1 MATMFDRTGIARW
14 ARVGVMAV
22 FAAVASAP
30 TLAAQTGTAPTTP
43 AQTAVAQPRT
53 ITFADAVSIALRQNG
68 TLRQAVNAAALDTVS
83 VRQSQM
89 QFLPS
94 VSLSSSTSQSLQ
106 PFANSASSGS
116 AVGPVTSTAV
126 NAGVSS
132 SLVLFNGGANR
143 AELAQ
148 ARLVQQAGG
157 QEVERT
163 RQSVVF
169 TVVSNYLDLTSNQ
182 EQLRVRRETLASEEA
197 LLQQVVAFVNAERR
211 PIADR
216 YTQEAAVA
224 SARLGVVQ
232 AANAVELAKVDL
244 IQTLQL
250 DPRGE
255 YDFQPP
261 PAGAASASPAT
272 LPALL
277 DRALEGRAD
286 LAARESELAAAA
298 QGVRVARAS
307 RLPTVT
313 VSAGYNTNL
322 NSSNDEGFF
331 DQFTQRQG
339 GSVQVGVSLPIFDRG
354 NAAAETQRARI
365 TQDNARIALQ
375 NQQQQVALEVRR
387 AWLDW
392 QAAGQQLAAAQAQVT
407 AAERSLDATRQRYQA
422 GVGTL
427 TELTQARNTLAS
439 AQSQLVSARYN
450 LVFQRTLVDY
460 YVGTLNPDAVSIG

>member
-1 MATMFDRTGIARW
+1 MFDRNGIARW
-14 ARVGVMAV
+14 AR
-22 FAAVASAP
+22 AVAVAMIVTAASALS
-30 TLAAQTGTAPTTP
+30 LAAQTGAPAAATTAAPH
-43 AQTAVAQPRT
+43 T
-53 ITFADAVSIALRQNG
+53 ITFSDAVSIALRQNG

-83 VRQSQM
+83 VRQQKM

-94 VSLSSSTSQSLQ
+94 VQLNTSTSQSLS
-106 PFANSASSGS
+106 PFARSSSSGTS
-116 AVGPVTSTAV
+116 VSDVTSTAV
-126 NAGVSS
+126 NAGVST
-132 SLVLFNGGANR
+132 SLVLFNGGANK
-143 AELAQ
+143 AQLAQ

-169 TVVSNYLDLTSNQ
+169 TVVSNYLTLTSSQ

-197 LLQQVVAFVNAERR
+197 LLQQIQAFVQAERR
-211 PIADR
+211 PIADQ
-216 YTQEAAVA
+216 YTQQAAVA
-224 SARLGVVQ
+224 AARFSVVQ
-232 AANAVELAKVDL
+232 AENAVAIAKVDL

-261 PAGAASASPAT
+261 PAGAAQGAPGT
-272 LPALL
+272 LDALL
-277 DRALEGRAD
+277 DRALQGRAD
-286 LAARESELAAAA
+286 LSARESELAATA
-298 QGVRVARAS
+298 QGVRAARAA
-307 RLPTVT
+307 RLPTVS
-313 VSAGYNTNL
+313 VSAGYNTVL
-322 NSSNDEGFF
+322 NSSNEQNVF

-339 GSVQVGVSLPIFDRG
+339 GSVAVGVSLPLFDRG
-354 NAAAETQRARI
+354 ATAAETQRAQI
-365 TQDNARIALQ
+365 AQDNARIALQ

-392 QAAGQQLAAAQAQVT
+392 QAAQQQLAAAQAQLT
-407 AAERSLDATRQRYQA
+407 AAQQSLDATRQRYQA

-427 TELTQARNTLAS
+427 TELTQARSTLAQ

-460 YVGTLNPDAVSIG
+460 YVGSLNPDAVAIG

>member
-1 MATMFDRTGIARW
+1 MAKMFDRTGIARW
-14 ARVGVMAV
+14 ARVGVV
-22 FAAVASAP
+22 AALAAIASAP
-30 TLAAQTGTAPTTP
+30 ALAAQTGTPPVA

-53 ITFADAVSIALRQNG
+53 ISFADAVSIALRQNG

-83 VRQSQM
+83 VRQSRM

-116 AVGPVTSTAV
+116 GVGDVTSTAV
-126 NAGVSS
+126 NAGVST

-169 TVVSNYLDLTSNQ
+169 TVISNYLDLTSGQ

-211 PIADR
+211 PIADQ

-224 SARLGVVQ
+224 SARLAMVQ
-232 AANAVELAKVDL
+232 AQNAVELAKVDL

-261 PAGAASASPAT
+261 PAGATSAPDGT
-272 LPALL
+272 LQTLL
-277 DRALEGRAD
+277 DRALDGRAD
-286 LAARESELAAAA
+286 LAARQSELAASE
-298 QGVRVARAS
+298 QGVRAARAS

-313 VSAGYNTNL
+313 LSAGYNTNL
-322 NSSNDEGFF
+322 NSSNDEAFF

-460 YVGTLNPDAVSIG
+460 YVGTLNPDAVAIG

>member
-14 ARVGVMAV
+14 ARVGVVAA
-22 FAAVASAP
+22 FAAAASAP
-30 TLAAQTGTAPTTP
+30 ALAAQTGTTP
-43 AQTAVAQPRT
+43 PATQTAVAQPRT

-89 QFLPS
+89 AFLPS

-116 AVGPVTSTAV
+116 GVGPVTSTAV

-148 ARLVQQAGG
+148 AKLVQQAGG

-169 TVVSNYLDLTSNQ
+169 TVVSNYLDLTSGQ

-197 LLQQVVAFVNAERR
+197 LLEQIIAFVNAERR

-224 SARLGVVQ
+224 SARLAVVQ
-232 AANAVELAKVDL
+232 AQNAVELAKVDL

-261 PAGAASASPAT
+261 PAGAASAPPAT

-286 LAARESELAAAA
+286 LAARESELAAAE
-298 QGVRVARAS
+298 QGVRAARAS

-322 NSSNDEGFF
+322 NSSNDEAFF

-354 NAAAETQRARI
+354 NVAAETQRARI

>member
-1 MATMFDRTGIARW
+1 MFDRNGIARW
-14 ARVGVMAV
+14 ARA
-22 FAAVASAP
+22 AAVAVAAAVSAP
-30 TLAAQTGTAPTTP
+30 ALAAQTGAPAAAAP
-43 AQTAVAQPRT
+43 HT
-53 ITFADAVSIALRQNG
+53 ITFSEAVSIALRQNG

-83 VRQSQM
+83 VRQQKM
-89 QFLPS
+89 QFMPS
-94 VSLSSSTSQSLQ
+94 VQLNTSTSQSLS
-106 PFANSASSGS
+106 PFARSSSSGTS
-116 AVGPVTSTAV
+116 VSDVTSTAV

-132 SLVLFNGGANR
+132 SLVLFNGGANK
-143 AELAQ
+143 AQLAQ

-169 TVVSNYLDLTSNQ
+169 TVVSNYLTLTSSQ

-197 LLQQVVAFVNAERR
+197 LLQQIQAFVQAERR
-211 PIADR
+211 PIADQ
-216 YTQEAAVA
+216 YTQQASVAA
-224 SARLGVVQ
+224 ARLAVVQ
-232 AANAVELAKVDL
+232 AENAVAIAKVDL

-261 PAGAASASPAT
+261 PAGAAQGAPGT
-272 LPALL
+272 LDALL
-277 DRALEGRAD
+277 DRALQGRAD
-286 LAARESELAAAA
+286 LSARESELAATA
-298 QGVRVARAS
+298 QGVRAARAA
-307 RLPTVT
+307 RLPTVS
-313 VSAGYNTNL
+313 VSAGYNTVL
-322 NSSNDEGFF
+322 NSSNELNVF

-339 GSVQVGVSLPIFDRG
+339 GSVAVGVSLPLFDRG
-354 NAAAETQRARI
+354 ATAAETQRAQI
-365 TQDNARIALQ
+365 AQDNARIALQ

-392 QAAGQQLAAAQAQVT
+392 QAAQQQLAAAQAQLT
-407 AAERSLDATRQRYQA
+407 AAQQSLDATRQRYQA

-427 TELTQARNTLAS
+427 TELTQARATLAQ

-460 YVGTLNPDAVSIG
+460 YVGSLDPDAVAIG